1 MLANRAQ
8 RRLRRRRLEQGSS
21 RLRAAFATFC
31 PRAFR
36 SARPGAERREPDMK
50 FTFQENNRSEGLQQ
64 GFGGKV
70 RPNRRT
76 VPGNTAKSHLEG
88 MSSGKVFFGFGPRP
102 KRWQDGSCRRIP
114 ARLES
119 ASGLVRASTS
129 ETNSAIFSCG
139 ALSEQK
145 YLLNKL

>member
-1 MLANRAQ
+1 MPQSNIPP
-8 RRLRRRRLEQGSS
+8 
-21 RLRAAFATFC
+21 
-31 PRAFR
+31 PR
-36 SARPGAERREPDMK
+36 AERREPDMK

-102 KRWQDGSCRRIP
+102 KRWRDESCRRIP

-119 ASGLVRASTS
+119 ASGLFWA
-129 ETNSAIFSCG
+129 G
-139 ALSEQK
+139 ALAKSLQAQPIVRRANGSSFK
-145 YLLNKL
+145 IYLERKGSSGIV

>member
-1 MLANRAQ
+1 
-8 RRLRRRRLEQGSS
+8 
-21 RLRAAFATFC
+21 
-31 PRAFR
+31 
-36 SARPGAERREPDMK
+36 MK